1 MDEFIAG
8 LAAADLQTILT
19 SRGLETEF
27 EQKAELI
34 KRVLSCVT
42 EEDTIDS
49 LLEIVQYYEQD
60 VFEDSLNEQDMITN
74 FLFKDVEDA
83 LEKFSSEAE
92 KNVET

>member
-60 VFEDSLNEQDMITN
+60 VFEDSLNEQDMTTN